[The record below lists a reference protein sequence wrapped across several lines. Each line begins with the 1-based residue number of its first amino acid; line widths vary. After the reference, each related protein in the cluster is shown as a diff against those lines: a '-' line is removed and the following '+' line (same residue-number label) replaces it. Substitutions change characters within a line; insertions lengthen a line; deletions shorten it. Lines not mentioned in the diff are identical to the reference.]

1 MQKFYRDTFR
11 NSEDNTENKAIRLSS
26 CLKLIENSEYKDEL
40 TGLLNFNLI
49 SNEYLAISGIQHIV
63 TSVIARDEVFV
74 KKDIDCQIS
83 DVSFQPASE
92 ENMINIHFE
101 NIENYK
107 KTSLTA
113 HAIYN
118 TKRDYFD
125 WFYKL
130 DKFANFC
137 ISEKHIQ
144 LLIDNISRLNDNYKS
159 KGDLKKSFRL
169 LLDRDGEYYVR
180 AITSTNK
187 YYDYNIRFSLF
198 VTIIA
203 LFKLN
208 KENGINFKLIYC
220 EYDESFIRIYFEK
233 IGSTVIPNVGKLN
246 FILEMSNDEIK
257 REAFRFSSL
266 ISLSNNSR
274 TEKFEVE
281 LKPRKI
287 RTDIISIRHDF
298 LPSTIIGYIARLSSY
313 IHDAEKDMI
322 NDITELSKVS
332 NPDHL
337 RYTLL
342 RNFERSHNQAL
353 EPFKQ
358 KINNILNVRIKRV
371 SELLLLMDKVDK
383 IITDLELKEYIRY
396 IYYDIIKPKK

>member
-233 IGSTVIPNVGKLN
+233 IGSTVIPNVGKCQ
-246 FILEMSNDEIK
+246 MMK
-257 REAFRFSSL
+257 
-266 ISLSNNSR
+266 
-274 TEKFEVE
+274 
-281 LKPRKI
+281 LKE
-287 RTDIISIRHDF
+287 RHLDF
-298 LPSTIIGYIARLSSY
+298 L
-313 IHDAEKDMI
+313 H
-322 NDITELSKVS
+322 
-332 NPDHL
+332 
-337 RYTLL
+337 
-342 RNFERSHNQAL
+342 
-353 EPFKQ
+353 
-358 KINNILNVRIKRV
+358 
-371 SELLLLMDKVDK
+371 
-383 IITDLELKEYIRY
+383 
-396 IYYDIIKPKK
+396 